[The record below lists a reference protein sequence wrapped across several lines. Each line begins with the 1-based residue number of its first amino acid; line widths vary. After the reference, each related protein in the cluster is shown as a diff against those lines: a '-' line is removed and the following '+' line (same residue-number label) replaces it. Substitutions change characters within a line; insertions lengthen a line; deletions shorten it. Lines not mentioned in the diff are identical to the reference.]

1 MDPLAVLDR
10 AAAGF
15 LSVLVT
21 VRDDQWND
29 PTSNEGR
36 DVRALVDH
44 VIGGNRM
51 STVILA
57 GGTRQDGLAQF
68 ARSQHDTD
76 RIVAFEES
84 RREMA
89 DAFAAPGALERIV
102 AHPAID
108 MPGTQLLGFRLS
120 EYALHGWDLARAVG
134 ADDAMDPDVVEA
146 VWDFTVPLAGVMA
159 ASGMFGEGPSGTVAE
174 DAPVEARLLD
184 LSGRRP

>member
-1 MDPLAVLDR
+1 MDPFVALDR

-15 LSVLVT
+15 SSVLAS

-29 PTSNEGR
+29 PTGNEGR

-57 GGTRQDGLAQF
+57 GGTREEGLAQF
-68 ARSQHDTD
+68 ARSDGDTD
-76 RIVAFEES
+76 RVVAFEAS

-89 DAFAAPGALERIV
+89 AAFAAPGALERTV
-102 AHPAID
+102 QHPAMEI
-108 MPGTQLLGFRLS
+108 PGSQLLGFRLS

-134 ADDAMDPDVVEA
+134 ADDTIDPGVVTA
-146 VWDFTVPLAGVMA
+146 LWDFLAPLAEVMVG
-159 ASGMFGEGPSGTVAE
+159 SGMFGEGASGTLTE
-174 DAPVEARLLD
+174 EAPLQARLLD